1 MASGNTVSTMATRIT
16 IDDMQAVSSIKG
28 LKNQVNTLMNSWKA
42 QNAMLKSVGDNLGA
56 AKARYEGLGDSI
68 KKQQEYIEKL
78 KNQMSTLDTST
89 NKGSEAYAR
98 LGKQLSMAQK
108 QLANMSAQ
116 QDRAKNSL
124 NYYTNGIDKTKK
136 SLSEMTTSSNLM
148 IEKLKAEGKT
158 YQANYQ
164 QSKLY
169 ANQLDKMQIMH
180 KKLESSLT
188 SIADDQG
195 KESKA
200 YKQTAQSLQKL
211 DTEMAKTK
219 EAQSKLN
226 SSFINTHASVAK
238 MRDSYDKASTS
249 VKKVGTGVKEMAG
262 KVVSGTAIAVTAVG
276 GLSAGFVAV
285 SKSASEMQNTYKVT
299 ANLLE
304 TGGEKTAE
312 VTKNVAEMQKDGRKY
327 SLEYG
332 KSQKEIAEAYQDLVK
347 RGDTSKQALG
357 AMRSEIQ
364 ASVASGDD
372 LKDVTSVTSN
382 VMESFGMKV
391 DKNGKALESTSE
403 MTKRTKVA
411 VNDLAYAADKT
422 STSFQDLG
430 VGMSYVG
437 ATAHGAGIS
446 LSETASAM
454 GILSNNGVE
463 ADKAGTGLRK
473 VINSLSTAVKSIDNK
488 DNVLNKLGIKKE
500 DIVDSKGNLK
510 SLSDVMGVLGDKT
523 KSMGTSDK
531 NVVFNSLFGTT
542 GQQAGMIL
550 AENASKLKEL
560 NKEVANSSKNDY
572 VGKLAEKNMGTA
584 ENAMKRFK
592 AVGQDVQM
600 TLASAV
606 LPTVSQMAESM
617 SKVADT
623 KGFRDMVKTVG
634 NGMASVGD
642 KLQSMF
648 KYIEKNS
655 GAFTSMGKSIATI
668 VGQLGSGIWES
679 FKSTISIISKGILSA
694 FGDKSTGNVAN
705 DLAKALADIAKHKDA
720 IKTIGEVI
728 GTVFIAKKVSG
739 FAKSLYDVGSAISG
753 IAKSISKTKG
763 GNFLSQIF
771 GLSDKKKISSEVSKA
786 AGDIADDAV
795 NSAKKKTGKTNV
807 FKNMFKKS
815 SKTSSDVAKDA
826 GDLAKDATGAAEKS
840 AGKTSFLSKIF
851 AKTPVAEQG
860 ALAAGTRMAAKV
872 GNGLNIG
879 IQAID
884 LTKAIFEKNGK
895 KKFEDIG
902 SSAGSLIGTG
912 IGTAFGGPVGG
923 MIGGMIGNTLGKV
936 IGDAA
941 HGAVKWWN
949 KAGGW
954 SGITKSIS
962 KTVSGWGKTISKGCN
977 SIVKDWNSLNKKMA
991 SGVESMASKV
1001 GKKWNGLW
1009 SDISKTV
1016 SKNAKNISKEA
1027 NKIWNGLQKDLKSAT
1042 KNAGKTW
1049 NSFWKDTESKAKK
1062 SNIGK
1067 IVKKTFDDVYN
1078 NIKNSNAKSTKDVAD
1093 SQNKQSKSFRDAG
1106 NNNKKYVS
1114 STANAI
1120 IKTVNDQANKT
1131 ISAANREY
1139 SQRTKI
1145 ADKQYNAIVKKANQT
1160 HDNAVKAANDKYNK
1174 IVNAANKEYSG
1185 TDKASTQQRDAIID
1199 HARKQ
1204 RDNAVK
1210 SADEQRDKVVRHA
1223 ERQRDSSIT
1232 AAEKQRN
1239 ETVNKANDQRDKIKD
1254 AASGQS
1260 QGVVGHMTKQANSTM
1275 KANSDQAGGLS
1286 KIWKNIIGFFNKLTK
1301 PFGVKEIKADSIS
1314 SSYSEVS
1321 GLAYASGGG
1330 VENNGKAL
1338 VGEAGPE
1345 LRYKPYS
1352 GKFDVL
1358 GTQGAQLADLE
1369 AGDEILNAEDTAKLL
1384 SGGYIGTLP
1393 GYAKGTSDL
1402 SSFMKKVSEG
1412 ASDLFN
1418 DVKDDA
1424 LKVIKNI
1431 GKPIE
1436 KIKDIAK
1443 KAFNLDSVKDLGD
1456 FPRDLSKGAVNK
1468 SIESIGNFISKLID
1482 KVKSHEESSVGGVD
1496 AKNIGAGAKNWT
1508 DTIKKVAKDMKV
1520 DLSDSDISLILWR
1533 INKESGGN
1541 QSIKQQI
1548 DDVNSRAGHPA
1559 QGLLQYVPSTFASW
1573 MVSGHNNIL
1582 SGEDQLYA
1590 MFNDSN
1596 WRHDIANSGGW
1607 GPSGHRRFANGGI
1620 ADVPSIFGEDGPEMA
1635 IPLASPKRSRG
1646 YKLLGKVV
1654 SMFAAEEQAK
1664 TPILNNN
1671 NDRIEELLEQNN
1683 KLMEMLINIANGQ
1696 LDIMNSGSNNTQ
1708 VCKDAFYRTFGMDQK
1723 RSNFQSY

>member
-195 KESKA
+195 KESNA

-226 SSFINTHASVAK
+226 SSFSNTHASVAK
-238 MRDSYDKASTS
+238 MRDSYDKATTS

-312 VTKNVAEMQKDGRKY
+312 VTKNVAEMQRDGRKY

-728 GTVFIAKKVSG
+728 GTVFVAKKVSG

-991 SGVESMASKV
+991 SGVESIASKV

-1016 SKNAKNISKEA
+1016 SKNAKNISKET

-1049 NSFWKDTESKAKK
+1049 NNFWKDTESKAKK

-1067 IVKKTFDDVYN
+1067 TVKKTFDDVYN
-1078 NIKNSNAKSTKDVAD
+1078 NIKNSNAKSTKNVAD
-1093 SQNKQSKSFRDAG
+1093 SQNKQSKSFRDSG

-1286 KIWKNIIGFFNKLTK
+1286 KIWKNIISFFNKLTK

-1330 VENNGKAL
+1330 VEKNGKAL

-1352 GKFDVL
+1352 GKFDIL

-1402 SSFMKKVSEG
+1402 SSFMKKVSKG

-1436 KIKDIAK
+1436 KLKDIAK

-1646 YKLLGKVV
+1646 YELLGKVV
-1654 SMFAAEEQAK
+1654 SMFAAEEQTK

>member
-188 SIADDQG
+188 SIADNQG

-226 SSFINTHASVAK
+226 SSFSNTHVSVAK
-238 MRDSYDKASTS
+238 MRDSYDKATTS

-312 VTKNVAEMQKDGRKY
+312 VTKNVAEMQRDGRKY

-357 AMRSEIQ
+357 AMRSEVQ

-728 GTVFIAKKVSG
+728 GTVFVAKKVSG

-991 SGVESMASKV
+991 SGVESIASKV

-1049 NSFWKDTESKAKK
+1049 NNFWKDTESKAKK

-1067 IVKKTFDDVYN
+1067 TVKKTFDDVYN

-1093 SQNKQSKSFRDAG
+1093 SQNKQSKSFRDSG

-1160 HDNAVKAANDKYNK
+1160 HDNTVKAANDKYNK

-1286 KIWKNIIGFFNKLTK
+1286 KIWKNIISFFNKLTK

-1352 GKFDVL
+1352 GKFDIL

-1369 AGDEILNAEDTAKLL
+1369 AGDEILNAKDTAKLL

-1402 SSFMKKVSEG
+1402 SSFMKKVSKG

-1436 KIKDIAK
+1436 KLKDIAK

-1541 QSIKQQI
+1541 QAIKQQI

-1646 YKLLGKVV
+1646 YELLGKVV
-1654 SMFAAEEQAK
+1654 SMFAAEEQTK
-1664 TPILNNN
+1664 TPILNN